1 MKILR
6 AAATLMVVSAVSV
19 SPGAVAEAADAHAAE
34 GAAADSHRGEAL
46 ARLRQL
52 VKSEPTIREV
62 QRDAVRFYQLEPERI
77 RSLMRSARVKA
88 LLPEVDAGI
97 DGTLGHSFNDTHDA
111 LYPTFTYKQRDVGS
125 SDQLVWHVHAAWD
138 LSRALFNAEQLDV
151 VTLNSLQETLVRE
164 VTTLYFA
171 RHRTMAALLLSP
183 PQDDEELYDQQQR
196 LQEMT
201 ATVDAFTGGRF
212 AARAWSG
219 ESP

>member
-1 MKILR
+1 MQMLR
-6 AAATLMVVSAVSV
+6 AAAMLVVVFAVWLSPWAIADGAESA
-19 SPGAVAEAADAHAAE
+19 AAE
-34 GAAADSHRGEAL
+34 SHHAEAL

-62 QRDAVRFYQLEPERI
+62 QRAAVRYYQLEPERI
-77 RSLMRSARVKA
+77 RSLMHSARVKA
-88 LLPEVDAGI
+88 FLPEIDAGV

-111 LYPTFTYKQRDVGS
+111 LYPTFPYKQRDVGS
-125 SDQLVWHVHAAWD
+125 SDQLVWHVRAVWD
-138 LSRALFNAEQLDV
+138 LSRAVFNPEQLDV

-171 RHRTMAALLLSP
+171 RHRTMAALVLSP

-201 ATVDAFTGGRF
+201 ATVDAFTGGQF
-212 AARAWSG
+212 AARAWNG
-219 ESP
+219 EPSP